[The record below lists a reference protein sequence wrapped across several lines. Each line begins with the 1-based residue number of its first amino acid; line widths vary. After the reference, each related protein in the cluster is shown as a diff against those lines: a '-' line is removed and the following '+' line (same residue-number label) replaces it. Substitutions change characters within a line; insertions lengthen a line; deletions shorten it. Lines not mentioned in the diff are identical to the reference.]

1 MYVHLAVQQLQEATS
16 IVPRPQAVYN
26 DQNNGV
32 ISSLTVNPGIM
43 QYALNYNF
51 RVLRRGTFSS
61 LQRKALEEGNG
72 GSNVLFFQ
80 CVIAVHP
87 LA

>member
-1 MYVHLAVQQLQEATS
+1 MYVRLAVEQLQEAAS

-43 QYALNYNF
+43 QYALK
-51 RVLRRGTFSS
+51 
-61 LQRKALEEGNG
+61 LQ
-72 GSNVLFFQ
+72 F
-80 CVIAVHP
+80 
-87 LA
+87 